1 MKKVLIF
8 ILAVSLFAA
17 CKNDKKAKDDRS
29 TTKEKDDYSTSD
41 DKRDDDNGSGWTK
54 SDESRFMSDCEGTA
68 KQNVGAARAN
78 EYCDCMLQR
87 MKKMYSSYTEAD
99 RDLAGATQDEINK
112 LAAMYFYHQL
122 KSETYVLSLG
132 LFQDHSD
139 FIFESQIFIDRKPDY
154 YEFANDTVNLTQQQ
168 LFDKFAEKG
177 IKPKD

>member
-17 CKNDKKAKDDRS
+17 CKSDKKNHDDRS

-41 DKRDDDNGSGWTK
+41 DKKDDKNADYKSTDDKKDSDDKSSRDDDNGSGWTK

-112 LAAMYFYHQL
+112 LAAPCNG
-122 KSETYVLSLG
+122 K
-132 LFQDHSD
+132 
-139 FIFESQIFIDRKPDY
+139 
-154 YEFANDTVNLTQQQ
+154 
-168 LFDKFAEKG
+168 
-177 IKPKD
+177 